1 MTEMKIDSLNI
12 AAIDVGSN
20 AARLLIKHIDI
31 DLDGNPTIRKSLFL
45 RIPLRLGMDVFNE
58 GKLSDKRADQ
68 FLHTVKAY
76 RQLMKVY
83 GVKIYRACATSAMR
97 DAKNGKEVLKRIEKD
112 TGIKMEIISGDEES
126 QMVYDNHYS
135 LMSGEGNF
143 LYVDVGGG
151 STEVTFMSNGKRLF
165 SHSFNV
171 GTIRLLKNKVKSE
184 TLMELKNTVEKVTK
198 GYDNIVIIGSG
209 GNINKLYRLA
219 NKRDKTKDYLPVDTL
234 RRLYERLN
242 KLSVEER
249 MDVFSLKPDRAD
261 VIVPAA
267 EIFLHMASSAHVDK
281 IMVPNIGLADG
292 IINDLLASY
301 LNKKKKTTR
310 DEKKA

>member
-1 MTEMKIDSLNI
+1 MSDMRIDSLNI
-12 AAIDVGSN
+12 AAIDIGSN
-20 AARLLIKHIDI
+20 AARLLVKHVDIDI
-31 DLDGNPTIRKSLFL
+31 DGNQKLRKSLFL
-45 RIPLRLGMDVFNE
+45 RVPLRLGMDVFND
-58 GKLSDKRADQ
+58 GKLSDRRAYE
-68 FLHTVKAY
+68 FLHTMKAY

-83 GVKIYRACATSAMR
+83 DVNIYRACATSAMR
-97 DAKNGKEVLKRIEKD
+97 DAKNGKEVLKSIEKGA
-112 TGIKMEIISGDEES
+112 GIKIEIISGDEES

-143 LYVDVGGG
+143 LYVDVGI
-151 STEVTFMSNGKRLF
+151 SNGERLY

-171 GTIRLLKNKVKSE
+171 GTIRLLNNKVKPNV
-184 TLMELKNTVEKVTK
+184 LVEMKQTIGEVTK

-219 NKRDKTKDYLPVDTL
+219 NKREKTKEYLPVDVL

-242 KLSVEER
+242 KMSVEER
-249 MDVFSLKPDRAD
+249 MQLFNLKPDRAD

-267 EIFLHMASSAHVDK
+267 EIFLHVASSAHVEK

-292 IINDLLASY
+292 IINDLLRVYVS
-301 LNKKKKTTR
+301 KKR
-310 DEKKA
+310 

>member
-1 MTEMKIDSLNI
+1 MSDMRIDSLNI
-12 AAIDVGSN
+12 AAIDIGSN
-20 AARLLIKHIDI
+20 AARLLVKHVDIDI
-31 DLDGNPTIRKSLFL
+31 DGNQKLRKSLFL
-45 RIPLRLGMDVFNE
+45 RVPLRLGMDVFND
-58 GKLSDKRADQ
+58 GKLSDRRAYE
-68 FLHTVKAY
+68 FLHTMKAY

-83 GVKIYRACATSAMR
+83 DVNIYRACATSAMR
-97 DAKNGKEVLKRIEKD
+97 DAKNGKEVLKSIEKGA
-112 TGIKMEIISGDEES
+112 GIKIEIISGDEES

-151 STEVTFMSNGKRLF
+151 ISNGERLY

-171 GTIRLLKNKVKSE
+171 GTIRLLNNKVKPNV
-184 TLMELKNTVEKVTK
+184 LVEMKQTIGEVTK

-219 NKRDKTKDYLPVDTL
+219 NKREKTKEYLPVDVL

-242 KLSVEER
+242 KMSVEER
-249 MDVFSLKPDRAD
+249 MQLFNLKPDRAD

-267 EIFLHMASSAHVDK
+267 EIFLHVASSAHVEK

-292 IINDLLASY
+292 IINDLLRAYVS
-301 LNKKKKTTR
+301 KKR
-310 DEKKA
+310 

>member
-1 MTEMKIDSLNI
+1 MSDMRIDSLNI
-12 AAIDVGSN
+12 AAIDIGSN
-20 AARLLIKHIDI
+20 AARLLVKHVDIDI
-31 DLDGNPTIRKSLFL
+31 DGNQKLRKSLFL
-45 RIPLRLGMDVFNE
+45 RVPLRLGMDVFND
-58 GKLSDKRADQ
+58 GKLSDRRAYE
-68 FLHTVKAY
+68 FLHTMKAY

-83 GVKIYRACATSAMR
+83 DVNIYRACATSAMR
-97 DAKNGKEVLKRIEKD
+97 DAKNGKEVLKSIEKGA
-112 TGIKMEIISGDEES
+112 GIKIEIISGDEES

-151 STEVTFMSNGKRLF
+151 STEVSFISNGERLY

-171 GTIRLLKNKVKSE
+171 GTIRLLNNKVKPNV
-184 TLMELKNTVEKVTK
+184 LVEMKQTIGEVTK
-198 GYDNIVIIGSG
+198 GYDNIIIIGSG

-219 NKRDKTKDYLPVDTL
+219 NKREKTKEYLPVDVL

-242 KLSVEER
+242 KMSVEER
-249 MDVFSLKPDRAD
+249 MQLFNLKPDRAD

-267 EIFLHMASSAHVDK
+267 EIFFHVASSAHVEK

-292 IINDLLASY
+292 IINDLLRAYVS
-301 LNKKKKTTR
+301 KKR
-310 DEKKA
+310 